1 MLCQHCGQNNR
12 PQETKCSKCGQPLS
26 ANVDTF
32 DMDSLYAPSAST
44 TPAITDGKT
53 AIYVAPEEKY
63 NEGKQNIS
71 EASRTIVKPNDSSV
85 AAKTIVKAPNPENV
99 AYTNNAKYASHV
111 DPSSTSVNTPIQEDL
126 IPSMAHTVIGEGL
139 RVEKVNKT
147 VCQTIIKCS
156 YCGYFPIL
164 NSVTECPQ
172 CKKPILPREEHK
184 DDVASEAMQSQDNPS
199 FNNVYEKPE
208 IESKVEAQGTICRP
222 FYLNTTEENRTEPEI
237 NATFR
242 LTLIPEDGEQT
253 TAVTKQYKGNEVLL
267 NRDNTEPS
275 NLSITSK
282 EQALIK
288 YEEGQWYVEN
298 RSQLKTTYVVVD
310 RRIELHDGDVVILG
324 NRKFRFGV

>member
-44 TPAITDGKT
+44 TPAIADGKT

-63 NEGKQNIS
+63 NESNQNIP
-71 EASRTIVKPNDSSV
+71 EASKTIVKPNDSSV
-85 AAKTIVKAPNPENV
+85 AAKTIVKAPNSENV
-99 AYTNNAKYASHV
+99 AYTNNAKYVSHV
-111 DPSSTSVNTPIQEDL
+111 DPSSTSVNTPMQEDL

-199 FNNVYEKPE
+199 FNNVYKKPE
-208 IESKVEAQGTICRP
+208 IESKVESQGTICRP

-237 NATFR
+237 NATFK

-288 YEEGQWYVEN
+288 YEDGQWYVEN

>member
-26 ANVDTF
+26 TNVDTF

-44 TPAITDGKT
+44 SAAIADGKT
-53 AIYVAPEEKY
+53 AVYVAPEEKD
-63 NEGKQNIS
+63 NNINQDIS
-71 EASRTIVKPNDSSV
+71 DASKTIVKPNDSSV
-85 AAKTIVKAPNPENV
+85 AAKTIVKAPNSENV

-111 DPSSTSVNTPIQEDL
+111 DPSSTSVNTPMQEDL
-126 IPSMAHTVIGEGL
+126 IPSMAHTVIGEGF

-184 DDVASEAMQSQDNPS
+184 DDVASEAMQSQDNPG

-237 NATFR
+237 NATFK